1 MHRASTSIGRLA
13 ATLAA
18 LLLALLA
25 PAAAQV
31 GAGAPIAYLY
41 CYSGTVPTAPTS
53 WSPCSVTNPL
63 VVSATLTPSG
73 TQDVNLAKANNVAL
87 GSPSAYGTSPGA
99 VNVLGVNAFVTNF
112 PATQPVSGTVTANQG
127 TAGSAWPVTLT
138 STTITGNTVV
148 IGPTADG
155 SPATTAPVLIGGT
168 VDGSATG
175 NVGVAKVDAAGLQ
188 YNANVNWG
196 GTALGAMAN
205 YGTSPGAV
213 LVPGV
218 NAFVTNTVTVSG
230 TVAATQS
237 GTWTV
242 QPGNTPNTSPWLVTS
257 TPSSASGAA
266 LTPVSSSA
274 LAANTV
280 IKASAGNLYSF
291 EVSADSTLSAAAWWI
306 MIYNAT
312 SAPVDGA
319 VTPLK
324 CYAMASGVTAFTA
337 GFQTPV
343 AFSTGI
349 TVGVSTT
356 GCFTK
361 TASTH
366 AFISGDAQ

>member
-1 MHRASTSIGRLA
+1 MKRFFKRL
-13 ATLAA
+13 TLGI
-18 LLLALLA
+18 LLAL
-25 PAAAQV
+25 PWIGAQAQQV
-31 GAGAPIAYLY
+31 NNYCWIDAGPPVHW
-41 CYSGTVPTAPTS
+41 G
-53 WSPCSVTNPL
+53 PCNSTNPL
-63 VVSATLTPSG
+63 AVTGSFTPSG
-73 TQDVNLAKANNVAL
+73 NTTVIGPTAD
-87 GSPSAYGTSPGA
+87 GSPATTPPVLIAGTTDGT
-99 VNVLGVNAFVTNF
+99 GT
-112 PATQPVSGTVTANQG
+112 GTVGVLQ
-127 TAGSAWPVTLT
+127 VT
-138 STTITGNTVV
+138 TTGAATVA
-148 IGPTADG
+148 GPTADG

-168 VDGSATG
+168 ADGSASG
-175 NVGVAKVDAAGLQ
+175 NVSVVKVDAAGLV
-188 YNANVNWG
+188 YEAVTNWG
-196 GTALGAMAN
+196 GGALGAMAN

-218 NAFVTNTVTVSG
+218 NAFITNTITVSG

-242 QPGNTPNTSPWLVTS
+242 QPGNTPNTSPWLVTN

-266 LTPVSSSA
+266 LTPVTSAA

-291 EVSADSTLSAAAWWI
+291 EVSADATLSAAAWWI

-312 SAPVDGA
+312 SAPVDGG

-324 CYAMASGVTAFTA
+324 CYAMPSGTTAFSA
-337 GFQTPV
+337 AFPTPA

-349 TVGVSTT
+349 TIGVSTT

>member
-1 MHRASTSIGRLA
+1 MKRFTRNLA
-13 ATLAA
+13 LGA
-18 LLLALLA
+18 LLALPWVSA
-25 PAAAQV
+25 SAQQV
-31 GAGAPIAYLY
+31 NTY
-41 CYSGTVPTAPTS
+41 CFVEGTSPPKWT
-53 WSPCSVTNPL
+53 PCSVANPL
-63 VVSATLTPSG
+63 VVSATVTPAG
-73 TQDVNLAKANNVAL
+73 TQNVNLTQILSAA
-87 GSPSAYGTSPGA
+87 PS
-99 VNVLGVNAFVTNF
+99 LTNPLWVF
-112 PATQPVSGTVTANQG
+112 PATGATFPVSGTVTANQG

-155 SPATTAPVLIGGT
+155 SPASTAPVLIGGT
-168 VDGSATG
+168 VDGSASG
-175 NVGVAKVDAAGLQ
+175 NVGVAKVDAAGLA
-188 YNANVNWG
+188 YNAITNWG
-196 GTALGAMAN
+196 GTALGVMAN

-218 NAFVTNTVTVSG
+218 NAFVTNTVS
-230 TVAATQS
+230 
-237 GTWTV
+237 
-242 QPGNTPNTSPWLVTS
+242 VTA
-257 TPSSASGAA
+257 TPSSASGSA

-291 EVSADSTLSAAAWWI
+291 EVAADSTLSAAAWWI

-324 CYAMASGVTAFTA
+324 CYAMPSGTTLFSAAFP
-337 GFQTPV
+337 TPV

-349 TVGVSTT
+349 TIGVSTN

-361 TASTH
+361 AASTH

>member
-1 MHRASTSIGRLA
+1 MNRSVVYVVG
-13 ATLAA
+13 
-18 LLLALLA
+18 LLLLLIA
-25 PAAAQV
+25 PAAAQTPQLFRQCV
-31 GAGAPIAYLY
+31 GTGPNCIPISVAAPL
-41 CYSGTVPTAPTS
+41 P
-53 WSPCSVTNPL
+53 VTG
-63 VVSATLTPSG
+63 SFTPSG
-73 TQDVNLAKANNVAL
+73 TQDINLKQIQ
-87 GSPSAYGTSPGA
+87 GA
-99 VNVLGVNAFVTNF
+99 VPSLTNPLWVF
-112 PATQPVSGTVTANQG
+112 PATGATFPVSGTVA
-127 TAGSAWPVTLT
+127 VTQSTSPWVVSLT

-148 IGPTADG
+148 VGPTADG
-155 SPATTAPVLIGGT
+155 SPASTAPVLIGGT
-168 VDGSATG
+168 VDGSASG
-175 NVGVAKVDAAGLQ
+175 NIGVAKIDAAGLA
-188 YNANVNWG
+188 YNAVTNWG

-218 NAFVTNTVTVSG
+218 NAFITNTV
-230 TVAATQS
+230 AT
-237 GTWTV
+237 T
-242 QPGNTPNTSPWLVTS
+242 NTPSA
-257 TPSSASGAA
+257 ASGAA

-291 EVSADSTLSAAAWWI
+291 EVSADSTLSGAAWWI

-324 CYAMASGVTAFTA
+324 CYAMSSGTTSYGAAFP
-337 GFQTPV
+337 TPA

-349 TVGVSTT
+349 TIGVSTT

>member
-1 MHRASTSIGRLA
+1 MKRFIKSLA
-13 ATLAA
+13 LGI
-18 LLLALLA
+18 LLALPWLGA
-25 PAAAQV
+25 SAQQV
-31 GAGAPIAYLY
+31 NLY
-41 CYSGTVPTAPTS
+41 CWLDAGPPVH
-53 WSPCSVTNPL
+53 WGPCNSTNPL
-63 VVSATLTPSG
+63 PVSATFMPSG
-73 TQDVNLAKANNVAL
+73 TQNVNLTQIL
-87 GSPSAYGTSPGA
+87 GAAPS
-99 VNVLGVNAFVTNF
+99 LTNPLWVF
-112 PATQPVSGTVTANQG
+112 PATGATFPVSGTVTANQG

-148 IGPTADG
+148 VGPTADG
-155 SPATTAPVLIGGT
+155 SLASTSPVLIGGT
-168 VDGSATG
+168 VDGSASG
-175 NVGVAKVDAAGLQ
+175 NVGVAKVDAAGLV
-188 YNANVNWG
+188 YAAITNWG
-196 GTALGAMAN
+196 GGALGAMAN

-218 NAFVTNTVTVSG
+218 NAFITNTVTVSG

-237 GTWTV
+237 TSPWVVSNSGTFAVQAASAQSGTWTV
-242 QPGNTPNTSPWLVTS
+242 QPGNTPNTTPWLVTP

-266 LTPVSSSA
+266 LTPTTTAA
-274 LAANTV
+274 LAANQI
-280 IKASAGNLYSF
+280 IKGSAGNLYSF

-312 SAPVDGA
+312 TAPGDGA

-324 CYAMASGVTAFTA
+324 CYALPSGATSYAAAF
-337 GFQTPV
+337 QVPV

-349 TVGVSTT
+349 TIGVSTT